1 MGDKDKKKDQAEG
14 GKNIKENKTV
24 STLNDTLEKVFR
36 DVALIDPK
44 ENVEGVIK
52 EILRQV
58 RAMKT
63 ELTAE
68 EMAQLVFENMQ
79 PKSRDYMLAG
89 LLTDIFAKYGE
100 MKTRHTKNMDE
111 LSPDISKGVFPYL
124 HNYDDALYKEELYA
138 LQVELLKM
146 QRYVKDAGLKIAV
159 IFEGRDAA
167 GKGST
172 ISRFTQNINPRGAR
186 VVALP
191 KPTEAQAGQW
201 YFQRYV
207 THLPTKGEM
216 VFFDRSWYNR
226 AGVERVM
233 KFCTDAEYYEFMRE
247 VPGFERN
254 LVRSG
259 TYVIKFW
266 FSVSQ
271 KEQQRRFRE
280 RQVSPLKRWKLSPI
294 DLASLDKWDDYT
306 RAKEAMFFGTD
317 TPEAPWTVIKS
328 DDKKRA
334 RLNAMRYVLHLIPY
348 AERDLKAIGPI
359 DPLIVGRASTMF
371 ETAEYAAAPHILAGE
386 LVRPNMPPMLPGPKK
401 KKKK

>member
-207 THLPTKGEM
+207 AQLPSPGEV

-226 AGVERVM
+226 AVVEPVM
-233 KFCTDAEYYEFMRE
+233 GFCRPEQTQLFLNE
-247 VPGFERN
+247 VPAFERS
-254 LVRSG
+254 LVEHG
-259 TYVIKFW
+259 IHLTKFW
-266 FSVSQ
+266 LDVSRDEQ
-271 KEQQRRFRE
+271 KRRFKQRRVDPVR
-280 RQVSPLKRWKLSPI
+280 RWKLSPVDI
-294 DLASLDKWDDYT
+294 ASLDRWDDYT
-306 RAKEAMFFGTD
+306 GTIEEMFRKTES
-317 TPEAPWTVIKS
+317 PVAPWTIIRS
-328 DDKKRA
+328 DDKRRA
-334 RLNAMRYVLHLIPY
+334 RLNAIRVFLHSIEY
-348 AERDLKAIGPI
+348 AEKDEEQIGPV
-359 DPLIVGRASTMF
+359 DGLIVKSVP
-371 ETAEYAAAPHILAGE
+371 EYLRGY
-386 LVRPNMPPMLPGPKK
+386 RMGPAI
-401 KKKK
+401 

>member
-207 THLPTKGEM
+207 AQLPSPGEV

-226 AGVERVM
+226 AVM
-233 KFCTDAEYYEFMRE
+233 GFCRPEQTQLFLNE
-247 VPGFERN
+247 VPAFERS
-254 LVRSG
+254 LVEHG
-259 TYVIKFW
+259 IHLTKFW
-266 FSVSQ
+266 LDVSRDEQ
-271 KEQQRRFRE
+271 KRRFKQRRVDPVR
-280 RQVSPLKRWKLSPI
+280 RWKLSPVDI
-294 DLASLDKWDDYT
+294 ASLDRWDDYT
-306 RAKEAMFFGTD
+306 AAIEEMFRKTES
-317 TPEAPWTVIKS
+317 PVAPWTIIRS
-328 DDKKRA
+328 DDKRRA
-334 RLNAMRYVLHLIPY
+334 RLNAIRVFLHSIEY
-348 AERDLKAIGPI
+348 AEKDEEQIGPV
-359 DPLIVGRASTMF
+359 DGLIVKSVP
-371 ETAEYAAAPHILAGE
+371 EYLRGY
-386 LVRPNMPPMLPGPKK
+386 RMGPAI
-401 KKKK
+401 

>member
-100 MKTRHTKNMDE
+100 MKTRHAKNMDE

-207 THLPTKGEM
+207 AQLPSPGEV

-226 AGVERVM
+226 AVVEPVM
-233 KFCTDAEYYEFMRE
+233 GFCRPEQTQLFLNE
-247 VPGFERN
+247 VPAFERS
-254 LVRSG
+254 LVEHG
-259 TYVIKFW
+259 IHLTKFW
-266 FSVSQ
+266 LDVSRDEQ
-271 KEQQRRFRE
+271 KRRFKQRRVDPVR
-280 RQVSPLKRWKLSPI
+280 RWKLSPVDI
-294 DLASLDKWDDYT
+294 ASLDRWDDYT
-306 RAKEAMFFGTD
+306 AAIEEMFRKTES
-317 TPEAPWTVIKS
+317 PVAPWTIIRS
-328 DDKKRA
+328 DDKRRA
-334 RLNAMRYVLHLIPY
+334 RLNAIRVFLHSIEY
-348 AERDLKAIGPI
+348 AEKDEEQIGPV
-359 DPLIVGRASTMF
+359 DGLIVKSVP
-371 ETAEYAAAPHILAGE
+371 EYLRGY
-386 LVRPNMPPMLPGPKK
+386 RMGPAI
-401 KKKK
+401 

>member
-207 THLPTKGEM
+207 AQLPSPGEV

-226 AGVERVM
+226 AVVEPVM
-233 KFCTDAEYYEFMRE
+233 GFCRPEQTQLFLNE
-247 VPGFERN
+247 VPAFERS
-254 LVRSG
+254 LVEHG
-259 TYVIKFW
+259 IHLTKFW
-266 FSVSQ
+266 LDVSRDEQ
-271 KEQQRRFRE
+271 KRRFKQRRVDPVR
-280 RQVSPLKRWKLSPI
+280 RWKLSPVDI
-294 DLASLDKWDDYT
+294 ASLDRWDDYT
-306 RAKEAMFFGTD
+306 AAIEEMFRKTES
-317 TPEAPWTVIKS
+317 PVAPWTIIRS
-328 DDKKRA
+328 DDKRRA
-334 RLNAMRYVLHLIPY
+334 RLNAIRVFLHSIEY
-348 AERDLKAIGPI
+348 AEKDEEQIGPV
-359 DPLIVGRASTMF
+359 DGLIVKSVP
-371 ETAEYAAAPHILAGE
+371 EYLRGY
-386 LVRPNMPPMLPGPKK
+386 RRGPAI
-401 KKKK
+401 

>member
-207 THLPTKGEM
+207 AQLPSPGEV

-226 AGVERVM
+226 AVVEPVM
-233 KFCTDAEYYEFMRE
+233 GFCRPEQTQLFLNE
-247 VPGFERN
+247 VPAFERS
-254 LVRSG
+254 LVEHG
-259 TYVIKFW
+259 IHLTKFW
-266 FSVSQ
+266 LDVSRDEQ
-271 KEQQRRFRE
+271 KRRFKQRRVDPVR
-280 RQVSPLKRWKLSPI
+280 RWKLSPVDI
-294 DLASLDKWDDYT
+294 ASLDRWDDYT
-306 RAKEAMFFGTD
+306 AAIEEMFRKTES
-317 TPEAPWTVIKS
+317 PLAPWTIIRS
-328 DDKKRA
+328 DDKRRA
-334 RLNAMRYVLHLIPY
+334 RLNAIRVFLHSIEY
-348 AERDLKAIGPI
+348 AEKDEEQIGPV
-359 DPLIVGRASTMF
+359 DGLIVKSVP
-371 ETAEYAAAPHILAGE
+371 EYLRGY
-386 LVRPNMPPMLPGPKK
+386 RMGPAI
-401 KKKK
+401 

>member
-1 MGDKDKKKDQAEG
+1 MSDKDKKKDQAEG
-14 GKNIKENKTV
+14 GKNAKDNKQAP
-24 STLNDTLEKVFR
+24 TLNDTLEKVFR

-79 PKSRDYMLAG
+79 PSSRDHMLAG

-100 MKTRHTKNMDE
+100 MKTRHSRNMDE

-191 KPTEAQAGQW
+191 KPTDAQAGQW

-207 THLPTKGEM
+207 AQLPSPGEV

-226 AGVERVM
+226 AVVEPVM
-233 KFCTDAEYYEFMRE
+233 GFCRLEQTQLFLNE
-247 VPGFERN
+247 VPAFERS
-254 LVRSG
+254 LVEHG
-259 TYVIKFW
+259 IHLTKFW
-266 FSVSQ
+266 LDVSRDEQ
-271 KEQQRRFRE
+271 KRRFKQRRVDPVR
-280 RQVSPLKRWKLSPI
+280 RWKLSPVDI
-294 DLASLDKWDDYT
+294 ASLDRWDDYT
-306 RAKEAMFFGTD
+306 AAIEEMFRKTES
-317 TPEAPWTVIKS
+317 PVAPWTIIRS
-328 DDKKRA
+328 DDKRRA
-334 RLNAMRYVLHLIPY
+334 RLNAIRVFLHSIEY
-348 AERDLKAIGPI
+348 AEKDEEQIGPV
-359 DPLIVGRASTMF
+359 DGLIVKSVP
-371 ETAEYAAAPHILAGE
+371 EYLRGY
-386 LVRPNMPPMLPGPKK
+386 RMGPAI
-401 KKKK
+401 

>member
-159 IFEGRDAA
+159 IFEVRDAA

-207 THLPTKGEM
+207 AQLPSPGEV

-226 AGVERVM
+226 AVVEPVM
-233 KFCTDAEYYEFMRE
+233 GFCRPEQTQLFLNE
-247 VPGFERN
+247 VPAFERS
-254 LVRSG
+254 LVEHG
-259 TYVIKFW
+259 IHLTKFW
-266 FSVSQ
+266 LDVSRDEQ
-271 KEQQRRFRE
+271 KRRFKQRRVDPVR
-280 RQVSPLKRWKLSPI
+280 RWKLSPVDI
-294 DLASLDKWDDYT
+294 ASLDRWDDYT
-306 RAKEAMFFGTD
+306 AAIEEMFRKTES
-317 TPEAPWTVIKS
+317 PVAPWTIIRS
-328 DDKKRA
+328 DDKRRA
-334 RLNAMRYVLHLIPY
+334 RLNAIRVFLHSIEY
-348 AERDLKAIGPI
+348 AEKDEEQIGPV
-359 DPLIVGRASTMF
+359 DGLIVKSVP
-371 ETAEYAAAPHILAGE
+371 EYLRGY
-386 LVRPNMPPMLPGPKK
+386 RMGPAI
-401 KKKK
+401 

>member
-1 MGDKDKKKDQAEG
+1 MGDKDKKKDQTEG

-207 THLPTKGEM
+207 AQLPSPGEV

-226 AGVERVM
+226 AVVEPVM
-233 KFCTDAEYYEFMRE
+233 GFCRPEQTQLFLNE
-247 VPGFERN
+247 VPAFERS
-254 LVRSG
+254 LVEHG
-259 TYVIKFW
+259 IHLTKFW
-266 FSVSQ
+266 LDVSRDEQ
-271 KEQQRRFRE
+271 KRRFKQRRVDPVR
-280 RQVSPLKRWKLSPI
+280 RWKLSPVDI
-294 DLASLDKWDDYT
+294 ASLDRWDDYT
-306 RAKEAMFFGTD
+306 AAIEEMFRKTES
-317 TPEAPWTVIKS
+317 PVAPWTIIRS
-328 DDKKRA
+328 DDKRRA
-334 RLNAMRYVLHLIPY
+334 RLNAIRVFLHSIEY
-348 AERDLKAIGPI
+348 AEKDEEQIGPV
-359 DPLIVGRASTMF
+359 DGLIVKSVP
-371 ETAEYAAAPHILAGE
+371 EYLRGY
-386 LVRPNMPPMLPGPKK
+386 RMGPAI
-401 KKKK
+401 